1 MSSDSTFP
9 LFGTS
14 SIHSW
19 RHIPSRPSSRRSS
32 SRARS
37 DATERPDRS
46 AFISPSLSHEID
58 HIKTLIGRS
67 QEAPPLPPAGILTAQ
82 VFRQPTPTIPTVT
95 QGQIYLELDQ
105 LKRRIRQELDSQQR
119 HPLIRR
125 TSQIDPGQESEE
137 SDLEDNVLDEREEE
151 LEKARDDVALV
162 RQRLDGLLERAEARV
177 DCLANEKEKLESTLA
192 WYQHELDRSESD
204 RRGLARALDKIRT
217 DIRQLNSV
225 LEGAD
230 RNYEEQQER
239 LAVLQ
244 DEKLQADAAY
254 EKAQQEVT
262 ELSRVNR
269 ELETALASARDDHNK
284 SAEQLRTHDEK
295 HDSTNTKLRSEIV
308 ALEKAHG
315 DKDSEIE
322 SSRSVVQ
329 ELQSKLSKAE
339 LRLSETKKE
348 YETRI
353 QELSAQVRHDKEL
366 SESALR
372 ETDTLKNEHEQAIK
386 DRDSSRARI
395 DELQNSL
402 DQYQVKLGA
411 SIYAQQ
417 RFEQQIKDD
426 DFKHGKAIRTMQESH
441 DAERK
446 QLEESLVG
454 VKDSHSQELENV
466 RSRAAKELQAAKA
479 QHADEI
485 TGLTAGSSSELD
497 VVNKAHASALAS
509 AKELH
514 SSELET
520 VRSEQEARLR
530 TLNEKLAQAAH
541 DSQASASA
549 HASRIET
556 LGSEYEV
563 RLQALTGKLDQ
574 AANDSESAAA
584 AHASELEA
592 VRIEYEASLQALTDK
607 LEKAAHDL
615 EASNSTH
622 ASELETVR
630 SQYETRCQALAD
642 KLEKAADASKAT
654 ATTHASELENVRSQY
669 EARCQALADKLER
682 ATNDSKATATT
693 HASELETARSE
704 QSSAVDKF
712 RKAENALQLRVK
724 YLEAKLSEAEQ
735 QVASL
740 EATMSDMDKSG
751 NTRLDEMTSQLSLQ
765 AEEFSRASTELM
777 SLREKTNAQIA
788 DMEATHRKMS
798 EEAEKRHRLLE
809 ADHAQQISRLVQEHK
824 SAIESA
830 LSEAEEKHRE
840 RVSHTEA
847 ESEVRVRKLKDGHA
861 LELQRQS
868 AEHELSLEA
877 VKLEAGGAHQAALDV
892 LRKDLTGQQTQL
904 QSDHRQECTRLENLV
919 QTRQE
924 EHQQSIAKMR
934 HDHEKQ
940 VLDITT
946 RGSTESQ
953 SQVEELRKMHESRL
967 TGLEGTHKSALDDMS
982 GAHAAAMEN
991 ADSQY
996 KSLEAAHKAAQDS
1009 LQQDSADQI
1018 SRLKEGHASDISQ
1031 LRASLIDQTEAVEA
1045 AGAKYQRANDEL
1057 VAAHHATLATVKND
1071 FDTEKG
1077 QTSTKH
1083 EAAMSAVQTELDTA
1097 RHDAK
1102 DMHSKHL
1109 GEVQQLKVRHDI
1121 EQQAAHSKAQ
1131 EEITRLRQS
1140 ADDAVESQKAIQA
1153 KHRAELEALGS
1164 SNSVQLHALEEKLEA
1179 ELAKHSNMASKHER
1193 DFETMHDA
1201 NATSDAQRQQE
1212 LATTISQVKTEY
1224 EKRLEDAEA
1233 KHVQALSYR
1242 EGVWNAMFDELKGM
1256 HAKST
1261 AEALAASAS
1270 NLHAVEQRHAE
1281 DPADNS
1287 EGTPS
1292 HSQEGESATSTQRDD
1307 ADDSAAVKA
1316 RQSRRAEM
1324 RSMKRRHQ
1332 DAIAHVRSTAQKQYA
1347 AQITELEE
1355 AHQRELNAAEERIA
1369 VLEQSRQHEP
1379 GGGEGSTAK
1388 THQDEISRVEHEY
1401 QSKITDLERQLQD
1414 RRAVQVFADQGDHQ
1428 SIIQDLKARL
1438 AESLR
1443 AQTEAEKSL
1452 VALRR
1457 QDEGSDKG
1465 SRERRGSDPQ
1475 LHALQPENR
1484 NPKKQVSFSSVNL
1497 RRSRGGSG
1505 RASPVAGSGVDVAS
1519 LNMRMANIE
1528 EEREALRKSLAKRS
1542 EERLDLLH
1550 QIDFL
1555 VKELEVSLS
1564 RSSKV
1569 KRPSAA
1575 VSDAVVQ
1582 TDGSTHEAKAEF
1594 SVLHSGRER
1603 VHFRPETP
1611 SSPVQDQSSG
1621 EGGMIHKASEE
1632 YLDNAASELSELES
1646 MISHN
1651 ESPFQRKIPEHVD
1664 GLQKSKDELV
1674 AGYTT
1679 KIESLAS
1686 NKERMEETLEQKQQA
1701 TLAKEREELL
1711 ATFGAHEHGVFD
1723 HDMVELPA
1731 LENLPALEGL
1741 SAAQVIAL
1749 RAAERKLVADY
1760 HRRLTSRKSQIALKH
1775 DYEFQRLTADYNR
1788 KVDELLDD
1796 RSKLEGDLS
1805 VEPSKFERDLD
1816 QINKSSLT
1824 LETER
1829 GRATRRDISPHSIV
1843 SPLRSSD
1850 SGRPTSPAVRS
1861 PVSPAATPGAS
1872 RRIRLTTSSP
1882 PSDSLPR
1889 STSKRIVL
1897 VPEEDEMGQDTIYH
1911 PLRSPERHAPVQR
1924 HSLMRAESPSKMQYP
1939 FGAVTKPLA
1948 SNPGMATDA
1957 IATRPVFSP
1966 ILPLTYQPGPLPPPG
1981 RRIRSRPPRD
1991 SAIESPAKRLSAYV
2005 EEEGGGG
2012 EKKAPAPV
2020 KPGLLRRVRDKL
2032 SISSD
2037 HSHHSHH
2044 SKRSDSTPP
2053 RPATSAAHIAVM
2065 SSASNEPRPG
2075 SAASWHAKRSGS
2087 RSARGRLG

>member
-1 MSSDSTFP
+1 MSSDSTFLP
-9 LFGTS
+9 FGTS
-14 SIHSW
+14 SIHTW

-58 HIKTLIGRS
+58 YIKTLIGRS

-82 VFRQPTPTIPTVT
+82 VFRQPTPTISTVT

-125 TSQIDPGQESEE
+125 TSQIDPGQESEG

-192 WYQHELDRSESD
+192 WYRHELDRSESD
-204 RRGLARALDKIRT
+204 RRGLAQALDKIRT

-225 LEGAD
+225 LEGGAD
-230 RNYEEQQER
+230 RNYEEQKER

-269 ELETALASARDDHNK
+269 ELETALGSARDDHNK
-284 SAEQLRTHDEK
+284 SAEQLRIHDEK
-295 HDSTNTKLRSEIV
+295 HDSTNAKLRSEIV

-315 DKDSEIE
+315 EKDSEIE
-322 SSRSVVQ
+322 SSRSIIQ

-339 LRLSETKKE
+339 RHFTETKKE

-417 RFEQQIKDD
+417 RLEQQVKDD
-426 DFKHGKAIRTMQESH
+426 DFKHEKAIRTMQESH

-446 QLEESLVG
+446 QLEESLLG
-454 VKDSHSQELENV
+454 IKDGHSQELENAQ
-466 RSRAAKELQAAKA
+466 SRAANELQAAKA

-485 TGLTAGSSSELD
+485 TRLTAGSSSELD
-497 VVNKAHASALAS
+497 IVNKAHASALAS

-514 SSELET
+514 SSELEI
-520 VRSEQEARLR
+520 VRSEHEAHLR

-541 DSQASASA
+541 DSQATASA
-549 HASRIET
+549 HASKIET
-556 LGSEYEV
+556 LRSEYEA
-563 RLQALTGKLDQ
+563 RLRALTDKLEQ
-574 AANDSESAAA
+574 AANDSESAAT
-584 AHASELEA
+584 AHASKLEA
-592 VRIEYEASLQALTDK
+592 VRIEYETRLQALTDK
-607 LEKAAHDL
+607 LE
-615 EASNSTH
+615 
-622 ASELETVR
+622 
-630 SQYETRCQALAD
+630 Q
-642 KLEKAADASKAT
+642 AADASKAT
-654 ATTHASELENVRSQY
+654 ATAHASELENVRSQY
-669 EARCQALADKLER
+669 EARVQALTDKLEQ
-682 ATNDSKATATT
+682 AADASKATATA

-704 QSSAVDKF
+704 QSSAMETF
-712 RKAENALQLRVK
+712 RKAENALQLRTQ
-724 YLEAKLSEAEQ
+724 YLVAKLGEAEQ
-735 QVASL
+735 HVVSL

-765 AEEFSRASTELM
+765 AEEFSRASTELA

-798 EEAEKRHRLLE
+798 EEAEKRQRLLE
-809 ADHAQQISRLVQEHK
+809 ADHAQEISRLVQEHK
-824 SAIESA
+824 SAIETA

-840 RVSHTEA
+840 KDSHTEA

-868 AEHELSLEA
+868 AKHGLSLEA
-877 VKLEAGGAHQAALDV
+877 VKLEADGAHQAALDV
-892 LRKDLTGQQTQL
+892 LRKDLMGQQTQL

-919 QTRQE
+919 RTRQE

-934 HDHEKQ
+934 QDHEKQ

-953 SQVEELRKMHESRL
+953 GQIEELRKMHESRL
-967 TGLEGTHKSALDDMS
+967 AGLEGAHKSALDNMS

-1031 LRASLIDQTEAVEA
+1031 LRASLIDQTEAAEA

-1057 VAAHHATLATVKND
+1057 VAAHNATLATLKND

-1083 EAAMSAVQTELDTA
+1083 EAAMSAVQTELDIA

-1109 GEVQQLKVRHDI
+1109 EEVQQLKVRHDI
-1121 EQQAAHSKAQ
+1121 EQQAARSKAQ

-1140 ADDAVESQKAIQA
+1140 ADDADESQNAIQA
-1153 KHRAELEALGS
+1153 KHRTELEALES

-1179 ELAKHSNMASKHER
+1179 ELAKHSNMASEHER
-1193 DFETMHDA
+1193 DLKSMHDA
-1201 NATSDAQRQQE
+1201 NAKSDAQRQQE
-1212 LATTISQVKTEY
+1212 LAMTISQLKTEY

-1233 KHVQALSYR
+1233 KHIQALSYR
-1242 EGVWNAMFDELKGM
+1242 EGVWNAKFDELKDM

-1261 AEALAASAS
+1261 AEALAVSAS
-1270 NLHAVEQRHAE
+1270 NLHAVEQRHAD

-1287 EGTPS
+1287 EGTLS
-1292 HSQEGESATSTQRDD
+1292 DSQEGESATSTQRGN
-1307 ADDSAAVKA
+1307 ADDSAAVKV
-1316 RQSRRAEM
+1316 RQSRRAEV

-1355 AHQRELNAAEERIA
+1355 AHQRELKAAEERIA

-1388 THQDEISRVEHEY
+1388 MHQDEISRVEHEY
-1401 QSKITDLERQLQD
+1401 QSKVTNLERQLQD
-1414 RRAVQVFADQGDHQ
+1414 RRTLQGFADQGDHQ

-1438 AESLR
+1438 DASLR
-1443 AQTEAEKSL
+1443 AQAEAEKSL

-1484 NPKKQVSFSSVNL
+1484 NPKKQVSFSSLNL

-1505 RASPVAGSGVDVAS
+1505 RISPVAGSSIDVAS

-1542 EERLDLLH
+1542 EERLDLLR
-1550 QIDFL
+1550 QNDFL

-1564 RSSKV
+1564 RSSKAQ
-1569 KRPSAA
+1569 RPSAA

-1582 TDGSTHEAKAEF
+1582 TDDSTLEAKAEF

-1603 VHFRPETP
+1603 VRIRPETP
-1611 SSPVQDQSSG
+1611 SSPVQDQSRG
-1621 EGGMIHKASEE
+1621 DDGMIHMTSEE
-1632 YLDNAASELSELES
+1632 YLDNAASELSGS
-1646 MISHN
+1646 GSVISHN

-1664 GLQKSKDELV
+1664 GLQKSKDEL
-1674 AGYTT
+1674 AADYTT
-1679 KIESLAS
+1679 KIESLTS

-1731 LENLPALEGL
+1731 LESLPALEGL

-1749 RAAERKLVADY
+1749 RAAEQKLVVDY
-1760 HRRLTSRKSQIALKH
+1760 HRRLASRKSQIALKH

-1788 KVDELLDD
+1788 EVDELLDD

-1805 VEPSKFERDLD
+1805 VEPSKFERDPD

-1829 GRATRRDISPHSIV
+1829 GRATQRDFSPHSIV

-1850 SGRPTSPAVRS
+1850 SGRPKSPAVRS
-1861 PVSPAATPGAS
+1861 PVSPATTPGAS
-1872 RRIRLTTSSP
+1872 RRIRLTTSPP

-1911 PLRSPERHAPVQR
+1911 PLRSPERHAPVQQ
-1924 HSLMRAESPSKMQYP
+1924 HSLMRTKSPSKMQYP
-1939 FGAVTKPLA
+1939 SNNGPKPLA
-1948 SNPGMATDA
+1948 SKPGTGSPAGTG
-1957 IATRPVFSP
+1957 PVFSP

-2005 EEEGGGG
+2005 EEEGGG
-2012 EKKAPAPV
+2012 EKKAPAPA

-2037 HSHHSHH
+2037 HSHQSHH
-2044 SKRSDSTPP
+2044 SKQSDFIPP

>member
-1 MSSDSTFP
+1 MSSDSTFLP
-9 LFGTS
+9 FGTS
-14 SIHSW
+14 SIHTW

-58 HIKTLIGRS
+58 YIKTLIGRS

-82 VFRQPTPTIPTVT
+82 VFRQPTPTISTVT

-125 TSQIDPGQESEE
+125 TSQIDPGQESEG

-192 WYQHELDRSESD
+192 WYRHELDRSESD
-204 RRGLARALDKIRT
+204 RRGLAQALDKIRT

-225 LEGAD
+225 LEGGAD
-230 RNYEEQQER
+230 RNYEEQKER

-244 DEKLQADAAY
+244 DGKLQADAAY

-269 ELETALASARDDHNK
+269 ELETALGSARDDHNK
-284 SAEQLRTHDEK
+284 SAEQLRIHDEK

-315 DKDSEIE
+315 EKDTEIE
-322 SSRSVVQ
+322 SSRSIIQ

-339 LRLSETKKE
+339 RHFTETKKE

-372 ETDTLKNEHEQAIK
+372 EKNEHEQAIK

-411 SIYAQQ
+411 SIHAQQ
-417 RFEQQIKDD
+417 RLEQQVKDA
-426 DFKHGKAIRTMQESH
+426 DFKHEKAIRTMQESH

-454 VKDSHSQELENV
+454 INDGHSQELENA

-485 TGLTAGSSSELD
+485 TRLTAGSSSELD
-497 VVNKAHASALAS
+497 IVNKAHASALAS

-514 SSELET
+514 SSELEM
-520 VRSEQEARLR
+520 RSEHEAHLR

-541 DSQASASA
+541 DSQATASV
-549 HASRIET
+549 HASKIET
-556 LGSEYEV
+556 LRSEYEA
-563 RLQALTGKLDQ
+563 RLQALTGKLEQ
-574 AANDSESAAA
+574 AANDAEAAA
-584 AHASELEA
+584 TAHASKLEA
-592 VRIEYEASLQALTDK
+592 VRIEYKARLQALTDK
-607 LEKAAHDL
+607 LEQAAHEL
-615 EASNSTH
+615 EASSSTH

-630 SQYETRCQALAD
+630 SQYEARCQALAD
-642 KLEKAADASKAT
+642 ELEKAADASKAT
-654 ATTHASELENVRSQY
+654 ATAHASGLENVRSQY
-669 EARCQALADKLER
+669 EARVQALTDKLEQ
-682 ATNDSKATATT
+682 AAQDSKATATA

-704 QSSAVDKF
+704 QSSAMEKS
-712 RKAENALQLRVK
+712 RKAENALQLRAK

-735 QVASL
+735 QIVSL

-798 EEAEKRHRLLE
+798 EEAEKRQRLLE

-830 LSEAEEKHRE
+830 LSEAEEQQRE
-840 RVSHTEA
+840 RASHIEA

-861 LELQRQS
+861 LELQRQI

-877 VKLEAGGAHQAALDV
+877 VKLEADGAHQAALDV
-892 LRKDLTGQQTQL
+892 LRKDLMDQQTRL

-919 QTRQE
+919 RTRQE

-934 HDHEKQ
+934 QDHEKQ

-946 RGSTESQ
+946 RGSTESHGQ
-953 SQVEELRKMHESRL
+953 IEELRKMHESRL
-967 TGLEGTHKSALDDMS
+967 TGLEAAHKSALDDMS

-1009 LQQDSADQI
+1009 LQQDFDDQI
-1018 SRLKEGHASDISQ
+1018 LRLKEGHASDISQ
-1031 LRASLIDQTEAVEA
+1031 LRASLTDQTEAVEA
-1045 AGAKYQRANDEL
+1045 AEAKYQRANDEL
-1057 VAAHHATLATVKND
+1057 VAAHNATLATLKND
-1071 FDTEKG
+1071 FDNEKG

-1102 DMHSKHL
+1102 DMQSKHL
-1109 GEVQQLKVRHDI
+1109 EEVQQLKVRHDI
-1121 EQQAAHSKAQ
+1121 EQQANHSKSQ
-1131 EEITRLRQS
+1131 EEITRLRRA
-1140 ADDAVESQKAIQA
+1140 ADDAVESQNAIQA
-1153 KHRAELEALGS
+1153 KHRAELEALES

-1179 ELAKHSNMASKHER
+1179 ELAKHSNMASEHER
-1193 DFETMHDA
+1193 DLKSMHDA
-1201 NATSDAQRQQE
+1201 NAKSDAQRQQE
-1212 LATTISQVKTEY
+1212 LAMTTSQLKAEY

-1233 KHVQALSYR
+1233 KHIQALSYR
-1242 EGVWNAMFDELKGM
+1242 EGVWNAKFDELNGM

-1270 NLHAVEQRHAE
+1270 SLHAFEQRHAD

-1287 EGTPS
+1287 EGTLS
-1292 HSQEGESATSTQRDD
+1292 DSQEGESATSTQRDD

-1316 RQSRRAEM
+1316 RQSRRAEV

-1355 AHQRELNAAEERIA
+1355 AHQRELKAAEERIA

-1388 THQDEISRVEHEY
+1388 MHQDEISRVEHEY
-1401 QSKITDLERQLQD
+1401 QSKVTNLERQLQD
-1414 RRAVQVFADQGDHQ
+1414 RRAVQGFADQGDHQ

-1438 AESLR
+1438 DASLR
-1443 AQTEAEKSL
+1443 AQAEAEKSL

-1484 NPKKQVSFSSVNL
+1484 NPKKQVSFSSLNL

-1505 RASPVAGSGVDVAS
+1505 RISPVAGSSVDVAS

-1542 EERLDLLH
+1542 EERLDLLR
-1550 QIDFL
+1550 QNDFL
-1555 VKELEVSLS
+1555 VKKLEVSLS

-1569 KRPSAA
+1569 QRPSAA

-1582 TDGSTHEAKAEF
+1582 TDDSTLEAKAEF
-1594 SVLHSGRER
+1594 SVLHSGGER
-1603 VHFRPETP
+1603 VRFRPETP
-1611 SSPVQDQSSG
+1611 SSPVQDQSRG
-1621 EGGMIHKASEE
+1621 DDGMIHMTSEE
-1632 YLDNAASELSELES
+1632 YLDNAASELSGS
-1646 MISHN
+1646 GSVISHN

-1664 GLQKSKDELV
+1664 GLQKSKDEL
-1674 AGYTT
+1674 AADYTT
-1679 KIESLAS
+1679 KIESLTS

-1701 TLAKEREELL
+1701 ILAKEREELL
-1711 ATFGAHEHGVFD
+1711 ATFGAPEHGVFD

-1731 LENLPALEGL
+1731 LESLPALEGL

-1749 RAAERKLVADY
+1749 RAAEQKLVVDY
-1760 HRRLTSRKSQIALKH
+1760 HRRLASRKSQIALKH
-1775 DYEFQRLTADYNR
+1775 DYEFQRLTAEYNR
-1788 KVDELLDD
+1788 EVDELLDD

-1829 GRATRRDISPHSIV
+1829 GRATRRDVSPHSIV

-1850 SGRPTSPAVRS
+1850 SGRPKSPAVRS
-1861 PVSPAATPGAS
+1861 PVSPATTPGAS
-1872 RRIRLTTSSP
+1872 RRIRLTTSPP

-1911 PLRSPERHAPVQR
+1911 PLRSPERHAPVQQ
-1924 HSLMRAESPSKMQYP
+1924 HSLMRTKSPSKMQYP
-1939 FGAVTKPLA
+1939 SNNGPKPLA
-1948 SNPGMATDA
+1948 SKPLASKPGTGSPAGTG
-1957 IATRPVFSP
+1957 PVFSP

-2005 EEEGGGG
+2005 EEEGGG
-2012 EKKAPAPV
+2012 EKKAPAPA

-2037 HSHHSHH
+2037 HSHQSHH
-2044 SKRSDSTPP
+2044 SKQSDSIPP